1 VNSLFYAVP
10 FVISALFVLERV
22 FPLRTPKARL
32 ANRIVVNV
40 GLGALALVTAAL
52 VVKPIAAAAWD
63 VGNNYPL
70 GILNW
75 MPLPVVVEAVLTFLL
90 FDLSFYYWHRANHSV
105 PVLWRLHVVHHL
117 DPDLD
122 VTTTFRFHLGEVAL
136 SAGFRAVQ
144 ILLIGGP
151 IWAAIVYE
159 LAFQLNTAF
168 QHSNLRLPIRV
179 ERWLNLV
186 IVTPRMHGIHHSKM
200 KHENNANWSSV
211 FSFWDRLHGSLRLDI
226 PQSLIDIGIPGYSR
240 PTDNRLWHA
249 LVMTFRA
256 QREYWQGPVMQ
267 NAIRAPAPSKAR
279 QTLQE

>member
-1 VNSLFYAVP
+1 MNTSLYAVP
-10 FVISALFVLERV
+10 LLIAALFVLERV
-22 FPLRTPKARL
+22 FPLRTPKASL
-32 ANRIVVNV
+32 ANRMVVNV
-40 GLGALALVTAAL
+40 GLGALALVTAVW
-52 VVKPIAAAAWD
+52 VVTPVAAAAWD
-63 VGNNYPL
+63 VGNSYPL

-75 MPLPVVVEAVLTFLL
+75 IALPVVAEAILSFLL

-105 PVLWRLHVVHHL
+105 PMLWRLHVVHHL

-122 VTTTFRFHLGEVAL
+122 VTTTFRFHLGEIAL
-136 SAGFRAVQ
+136 SAGFRALQ

-151 IWAAIVYE
+151 VWGAIIYE

-186 IVTPRMHGIHHSKM
+186 IVTPRMHGIHHSKLE
-200 KHENNANWSSV
+200 HETNSNWSSV
-211 FSFWDRLHGSLRLDI
+211 FPFWDRLHGSLRLDI

-249 LVMTFRA
+249 LVMPFRA
-256 QREYWQGPVMQ
+256 QREYWQGPVM
-267 NAIRAPAPSKAR
+267 
-279 QTLQE
+279 